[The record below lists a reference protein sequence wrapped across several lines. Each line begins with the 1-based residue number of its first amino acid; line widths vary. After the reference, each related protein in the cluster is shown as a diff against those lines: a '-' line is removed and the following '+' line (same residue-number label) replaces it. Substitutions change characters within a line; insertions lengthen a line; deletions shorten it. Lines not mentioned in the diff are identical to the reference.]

1 MMYEEENKEMPPQQY
16 ELAKPQRLHPTAIF
30 FNLIKVIKETILGL
44 GVGLI
49 FTLKES
55 VIYFLIFVSIFLV
68 LLLINSI
75 LSWLRYTYRVED
87 NELRIEQGIF
97 IRKKRYISINRIHK
111 IDVTADVFHRLFKLV
126 KVQIDTASSGGGAEV
141 ELSAI
146 KLGKAAKLRRALQK
160 GKRSNESTEE
170 MVQNPIKNVTWRN
183 LFIAGSTSGTA
194 GFLLVAM
201 LALFTQI
208 EELIPQAV
216 YKSAY
221 SFVIQSGIIF
231 IVTSIILLLF
241 LLWLIG
247 IAGTMIKYGKFTIEK
262 RATQLFIKRGLIE
275 TKELTIPFDRIQ
287 AISVKQ
293 SLIRKPLKYVKLT
306 AVVAGGSFDKQEAF
320 PVIFPLMKE
329 ADVQTFLAEF
339 LPEYEHISP
348 KKNPLA
354 KRGIKYYLL
363 SSIFPLAVVAVPAYI
378 FLPSYLWVVVVFMAI
393 CLWNGFIRHR
403 DSGYHLDERT
413 VTLQI
418 RRVFEQETV
427 MMYHRRIQAME
438 KKQHRL
444 QQWERIA
451 TMRLSLIGSAG
462 LGTHYALKHL
472 QEADI
477 DQIGDWYSREKQT
490 VILSNIS
497 DEQTDQ
503 KFEGQVGK

>member
-1 MMYEEENKEMPPQQY
+1 MYEENNIVPTQQT

-55 VIYFLIFVSIFLV
+55 ILYFLIFVAVFLI
-68 LLLINSI
+68 LLLVNSF
-75 LSWLRYTYRVED
+75 LSWLRFTYRVED

-126 KVQIDTASSGGGAEV
+126 KVQIDTASSGDGAEV
-141 ELSAI
+141 DLSAI
-146 KLGKAAKLRRALQK
+146 KLTKAAKLRRALQK
-160 GKRSNESTEE
+160 GKRAKTSEE
-170 MVQNPIKNVTWRN
+170 TVEDYLPKEKVSWRR

-201 LALFTQI
+201 LAVFSQI
-208 EELIPQAV
+208 EELIPQAA

-221 SFVIQSGIIF
+221 SFVVQSGIVF
-231 IVTSIILLLF
+231 IVTSIIFLLF

-247 IAGTMIKYGKFTIEK
+247 IAGTMIRYGRFTIEK
-262 RATQLFIKRGLIE
+262 RETELFIKRGLIE

-287 AISVKQ
+287 AIAVKQ

-329 ADVQTFLAEF
+329 ADIQSFLAEF
-339 LPEYEHISP
+339 LPEYAHVSA
-348 KKNPLA
+348 KKKPLA
-354 KRGIKYYLL
+354 KRGRKYYVF
-363 SSIFPLAVVAVPAYI
+363 SSILLLILAIIPV
-378 FLPSYLWVVVVFMAI
+378 YLYLQNYVWVVFGLIAI
-393 CLWNGFIRHR
+393 CFWNGWVRHR
-403 DSGYHLDERT
+403 DSGYQLDDRT
-413 VTLQI
+413 VTLHI

-427 MMYHRRIQAME
+427 MMFHRRIQAME

-444 QQWERIA
+444 QQWENIA
-451 TMRLSLIGSAG
+451 TMELSLIGSDG
-462 LGTHYALKHL
+462 LGTHYSLRHL
-472 QEADI
+472 QEADVDI
-477 DQIGDWYSREKQT
+477 IGDWYSREKSIAFIPKDT
-490 VILSNIS
+490 E
-497 DEQTDQ
+497 EQVDR
-503 KFEGQVGK
+503 E